1 MDNDAHTDI
10 ALAVGAITSPVWL
23 HALNEWVTLVAG
35 LVGIVLLVIRIRK
48 AIAERCLRQSY

>member
-10 ALAVGAITSPVWL
+10 ALAAGAITSPVWL

-48 AIAERCLRQSY
+48 ALRKDV

>member
-1 MDNDAHTDI
+1 MDNEAHTDI

-35 LVGIVLLVIRIRK
+35 LIGIVLLVVRIKK
-48 AIAERCLRQSY
+48 ALK